1 MSPHVHVQEIHQTS
15 QKSDRIVSSGSFV
28 RDRFEGTE
36 LQAGRQLVDGIRD
49 ELHSDKSIGTEDEG
63 KGQEIF
69 GRHNC
74 NLCE

>member
-1 MSPHVHVQEIHQTS
+1 MHVQEIHQTF
-15 QKSDRIVSSGSFV
+15 QKSDRIVSSGGFV
-28 RDRFEGTE
+28 GDIFEGTE

-49 ELHSDKSIGTEDEG
+49 ELRSDKSIRTEYE
-63 KGQEIF
+63 KKSQEIF